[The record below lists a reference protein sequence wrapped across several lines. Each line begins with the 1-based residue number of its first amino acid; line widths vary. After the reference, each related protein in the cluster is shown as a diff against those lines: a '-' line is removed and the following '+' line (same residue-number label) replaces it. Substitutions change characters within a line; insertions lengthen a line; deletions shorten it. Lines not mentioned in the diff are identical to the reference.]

1 MSKRIKKLMEE
12 RSITME
18 QIAKETMI
26 NIDKLKKIINEP
38 HEGDVTSVKLIAL
51 VLDVSIDDLIDDNE
65 FKRKEELDDECR
77 N

>member
-12 RSITME
+12 RNITME

-51 VLDVSIDDLIDDNE
+51 VLDIS
-65 FKRKEELDDECR
+65 
-77 N
+77 